1 MRSVQPPVGEPENA
15 KDQCCFPQGQQ
26 VEQRQSLAL
35 LSIAARLWGKR
46 GPKIS
51 ALYNRQMI
59 KSKKK
64 SVLADGKKGAV
75 PKSSRMA
82 LLRPTKRCLDKIRRS
97 RSNDSRIS
105 ISVIQAHTRV
115 EFYR

>member
-1 MRSVQPPVGEPENA
+1 LVLGLRNTIRWEIRSVQPPVGEPENA

-26 VEQRQSLAL
+26 VEQRQSRAL

-59 KSKKK
+59 ESKKTK
-64 SVLADGKKGAV
+64 AYWRWQESRGSIKAAAWRYSDLQRDAWTN
-75 PKSSRMA
+75 SS
-82 LLRPTKRCLDKIRRS
+82 LWLK
-97 RSNDSRIS
+97 
-105 ISVIQAHTRV
+105 
-115 EFYR
+115 